1 MDLSIGRSA
10 DAGRK
15 AVLGLKLGLTTG
27 VALGIGRLFWFL
39 FSENYQPEEI
49 HYTLLNLAANSI
61 NAVTFWALA
70 AAIVFTAVWI
80 FYPRLEGLSLAG
92 VIAGLVFLPII
103 YCINKNYLPGIR
115 EIKSLIGNGVLAAA
129 ALAFTF
135 LIFRWTRNLR
145 FVHRFARTSIFITA
159 LVLLVAINAAFHFQ
173 PVHERLQSAPA
184 DPQKMMAFF
193 DLKTIASDQTN
204 GEEVISSESFKSYFE
219 KKFAARQPELRKRIA
234 QLDSARIVA
243 HADSILSRRFTFVG
257 VSQTL
262 PEKIQW
268 RKNPT
273 KDFVWLFNLNR
284 QEWLW
289 DLVAAYFLT
298 SDEKYARDFELIL
311 SDWFPQNPMMKWKNE
326 SDPVWRLID
335 SSLRLTA
342 SWLDALTVF
351 FPGDAIS
358 ADLKWKMLASIHDHA
373 QFLMHFRSPGRNH
386 LMQETFGLMAAAAVL
401 PEFKMSPRWLEV
413 AKLRLDRVLTD
424 EIYPDGGY
432 NELSTFYH
440 RFVIRILQ
448 QVADFAETNG
458 VKLTDLFYERLETMY
473 EFLMYLAWPDG
484 AMPAMND
491 GFHAKNM
498 RVLYETPAKTYERPD
513 FEFFASQGKEGTEPP
528 ERSIGFPYSGIYVM
542 RSDWSSDA
550 RYMIVDAGLFG
561 SSHGHEDKLS
571 FELFA
576 FGKPFIIESGT
587 YTYVYNRWHQ
597 YFESSFAHN
606 TIVVDN
612 RSQLRHADEKNWVS
626 SPPQKQPNIW
636 ISNQNFDYLE
646 SRYDEGYGNRKEDV
660 LKGIIHTRRIL
671 FVKPDYWILW
681 DVVDGAGSHSAEL
694 LFHFAPETE
703 VEIASG
709 KNIRVNYPDG
719 PALLISNLAEELA
732 LTKFI
737 GEEDPIQGWI
747 SLEYGSKM
755 PAPAVGVES
764 RGELPRVFISVLYP
778 AKQAAQIDNLR
789 IETLPFTIDGEQHDA
804 SQAVALK
811 IQSRRSNDYILI
823 APGLGGEK
831 HFETFFTT
839 ATLFLNRQK
848 ADGSETVEQISDI
861 PDLN

>member
-1 MDLSIGRSA
+1 MDLSIGR
-10 DAGRK
+10 K
-15 AVLGLKLGLTTG
+15 AALGLKLGLMAG
-27 VALGIGRLFWFL
+27 VALGFGRLVWFL
-39 FSENYQPEEI
+39 ISENYQLTEI
-49 HYTLLNLAANSI
+49 RSTLFNLAANSV
-61 NAVTFWALA
+61 NTFTFWAMLISIA
-70 AAIVFTAVWI
+70 FIAVWI
-80 FYPRLEGLSLAG
+80 FYPRLEGLCLAG
-92 VIAGLVFLPII
+92 LISAIVFLPIV
-103 YCINKNYLPGIR
+103 YCVNKNYLPGVR
-115 EIKSLIGNGVLAAA
+115 EIKSLVGNGMMGAT

-135 LIFRWTRNLR
+135 LIFRWMRNAR
-145 FVHRFARTSIFITA
+145 FLHRFARTSIFITA
-159 LVLLVAINAAFHFQ
+159 LVLLVAINVAF
-173 PVHERLQSAPA
+173 RLQPIHQRLQPAPT
-184 DPQKMMAFF
+184 DPRKLMALF
-193 DLKTIASDQTN
+193 DLKAIASDHTN
-204 GEEVISSESFKSYFE
+204 GGEAVTSASFQNYFAR
-219 KKFAARQPELRKRIA
+219 KFAARQPELRKRIA
-234 QLDSARIVA
+234 QLDSAKIIA

-257 VSQTL
+257 VSKTL

-268 RKNPT
+268 RNNPT

-289 DLVAAYFLT
+289 DLAAAYFLT
-298 SDEKYARDFELIL
+298 GDETYARDFELIL

-358 ADLKWKMLASIHDHA
+358 DDLKWKMLASIHDHA

-386 LMQETFGLMAAAAVL
+386 LMQETFGLMAAAAVI

-413 AKLRLDRVLTD
+413 AKLRLDRVLTE

-448 QVADFAETNG
+448 QIADFAEENG
-458 VKLTDLFYERLETMY
+458 VKLSDFFYNRLETMY
-473 EFLMYLAWPDG
+473 EFLMYLSWPDG

-498 RVLYETPAKTYERPD
+498 RVLYDAPAKTFERAD
-513 FEFFASQGKEGTEPP
+513 FKFFASEGKEGTEPP
-528 ERSIGFPYSGIYVM
+528 QRSIGFPYSGIYVM

-606 TIVVDN
+606 TIVVDQ
-612 RSQLRHADEKNWVS
+612 RSQLRQADEKNWVS
-626 SPPQKQPNIW
+626 SPPRQQPNVW
-636 ISNQNFDYLE
+636 ISNHNFDYLE
-646 SRYDEGYGNRKEDV
+646 SRFDDGYGNRKEDILRGV
-660 LKGIIHTRRIL
+660 THTRRLL

-681 DVVDGAGSHSAEL
+681 DIVDGAGSRTAEQ
-694 LFHFAPETE
+694 LFHFAVETK
-703 VEIASG
+703 VEILDQ
-709 KNIRVNYPDG
+709 KNIRVDYAG
-719 PALLISNLAEELA
+719 GSALLISNLTEELA
-732 LTKFI
+732 LTKMI
-737 GEEDPIQGWI
+737 GEEEPIQGWF
-747 SLEYGSKM
+747 SPEYGSKM
-755 PAPAVGVES
+755 SAPVVSVES

-778 AKQAAQIDNLR
+778 AKRAAQLDSLR
-789 IETLPFTIDGEQHDA
+789 IETLPVTIDGKQLDA
-804 SQAVALK
+804 SQAAALK
-811 IQSRRSNDYILI
+811 IQFAHSSDYILI
-823 APGLGGEK
+823 APGLEGEK
-831 HFETFFTT
+831 HFENFRT
-839 ATLFLNRQK
+839 AAKLFLNRQNV
-848 ADGSETVEQISDI
+848 DGSETIEQISDM
-861 PDLN
+861 PDLD